1 MMQNIVRYNQA
12 FREKLFNRSS
22 ELVLNKAISLE
33 EDDNVSYLPHTTM
46 SKEETN
52 QLILCQE
59 IKVENLKKMPNEKVL
74 DERMMTLAYHYR
86 TLLDRNG
93 RLEPLDLK
101 VTVGE
106 PLRNDQLFR
115 KRCYLEDGKL
125 YDLHYVFDA
134 ISIHPVF
141 RYYQLREDQEGIFY
155 KLGIVNGKEL
165 PCGVV
170 KSPKKVRELSQ
181 NYYIQTI

>member
-33 EDDNVSYLPHTTM
+33 EDDKISYLPHTTM

-101 VTVGE
+101 VTVA
-106 PLRNDQLFR
+106 NLFAMINYFESGVIWR
-115 KRCYLEDGKL
+115 MENCMIFTMFLMRFQFIRC
-125 YDLHYVFDA
+125 FD
-134 ISIHPVF
+134 II
-141 RYYQLREDQEGIFY
+141 
-155 KLGIVNGKEL
+155 N
-165 PCGVV
+165 
-170 KSPKKVRELSQ
+170 
-181 NYYIQTI
+181 

>member
-74 DERMMTLAYHYR
+74 DDMVE
-86 TLLDRNG
+86 
-93 RLEPLDLK
+93 
-101 VTVGE
+101 
-106 PLRNDQLFR
+106 
-115 KRCYLEDGKL
+115 
-125 YDLHYVFDA
+125 
-134 ISIHPVF
+134 
-141 RYYQLREDQEGIFY
+141 
-155 KLGIVNGKEL
+155 IVKT
-165 PCGVV
+165 
-170 KSPKKVRELSQ
+170 
-181 NYYIQTI
+181 NYEVE